1 MMWVS
6 EPVSHFQTRFSAPT
20 CGLPSMPQAMAVRI
34 GGMKNGSVI
43 STSRVR
49 RAGVSV
55 RATIQAR
62 KMAVNSDGMV
72 LASEIATVFAR
83 TLKFSA
89 VRMAR

>member
-6 EPVSHFQTRFSAPT
+6 EPVSHFQARLRAPT

-62 KMAVNSDGMV
+62 KIAVSSDGMV
-72 LASEIATVFAR
+72 LASEIATVFRR
-83 TLKFSA
+83 TLTFSA